1 MQRVAETLGI
11 TSAHAGLRP
20 ADKLQHVRE
29 AQQAGR
35 RVLMLGDGINDGP
48 VLAAADV
55 SMAMG
60 RGSSIAHAAGDLL
73 LLRESLQS
81 LPEAVRVA
89 RHALRIVQQNLRWAL
104 IYNLA
109 AVPVAA
115 LGFMPPWVAA
125 IGMSASSLLVVMN
138 ARRAGTTPTAGVAP

>member
-1 MQRVAETLGI
+1 M
-11 TSAHAGLRP
+11 
-20 ADKLQHVRE
+20 
-29 AQQAGR
+29 
-35 RVLMLGDGINDGP
+35 LMLGDGLNDGP

-81 LPEAVRVA
+81 LPEAIGVA
-89 RHALRIVQQNLRWAL
+89 RRALQIVQQNLRWAL

-138 ARRAGTTPTAGVAP
+138 ARRAGTSPTAGVVP